1 MYERFFEFVEAPFNQ
16 TPDPRFFFS
25 SSKHEEA
32 FAHVLYGIRERKGFI
47 VVTGEVGTGK
57 TTLCRVLLEKLDR
70 RVRTSLIFNPSL
82 TTTELLQTINQDFG
96 LPAASTS
103 KKELLDELNRFL
115 LDILPGGGNAA
126 LMIDE
131 AQALSIE
138 CLEEVRMLS
147 NLETDKEKLLQIIL
161 LGQPELARKLALP
174 ELRQLNQR
182 VALRSTL
189 GPLDLEETH
198 VYISHRIQVAG
209 GSNKVLFTPPAIEK
223 VYRLSRG
230 IPRLIN
236 SVCDK
241 ALLAGFV
248 KEARVITDA
257 MISDVEG
264 EVSGQ
269 LGEPSRQP
277 FLLREAVRNGR
288 SVEGF
293 ALLLLVAAMIGL
305 VWWLLT
311 MPGPSSSVAPA
322 PRGGT
327 NSPSSPLS
335 QTSSVDT
342 QSTSQVAAVPQPRP
356 AVADALVRVDSP
368 ELTDKAAWL
377 TLLGRWG
384 RLPAGVA
391 PAVLLAQEPA
401 ALIERANLVRADVPF
416 DWELVERLDLP
427 GCIIWTVE
435 GSNRRTVVLV
445 GLGPDRVTLLDPLGG
460 AQEVARPDL
469 LRSAGPQVQLL
480 WQPLPGI
487 ALPLSGEG
495 AHESIAELQ
504 RVLQEAGL
512 YDGIVDGQFG
522 PGTSDAVARLQRE
535 VGLPQTGS
543 FDALTYAALSKQV
556 LGDRLPSLRPR

>member
-32 FAHVLYGIRERKGFI
+32 FAHVLFGIRERKGFI

-57 TTLCRVLLEKLDR
+57 TTLCRVLLDKLDR

-126 LMIDE
+126 LLIDE

-147 NLETDKEKLLQIIL
+147 NLETDKEKLLQIVL
-161 LGQPELARKLALP
+161 LGQPELSRKLALP

-182 VALRSTL
+182 VALRSML
-189 GPLDLEETH
+189 EPLDLEQTRT
-198 VYISHRIQVAG
+198 YISHRLQVAG
-209 GSNKVLFTPPAIEK
+209 GSNKVLFTPAAVEK
-223 VYRLSRG
+223 VHKLSRG

-264 EVSGQ
+264 EMSGQ
-269 LGEPSRQP
+269 LGGASRPRMLLQALMRGSRSIEGLALLGLMMVMVALIWRVVATPGPEPVEPVRGGLLLDGSMAGNAEAPTRLSPEARQP
-277 FLLREAVRNGR
+277 PV
-288 SVEGF
+288 
-293 ALLLLVAAMIGL
+293 
-305 VWWLLT
+305 T
-311 MPGPSSSVAPA
+311 
-322 PRGGT
+322 
-327 NSPSSPLS
+327 
-335 QTSSVDT
+335 
-342 QSTSQVAAVPQPRP
+342 
-356 AVADALVRVDSP
+356 ADAVVRVASP
-368 ELTDKAAWL
+368 ELAEKAVWV
-377 TLLGRWG
+377 TLLSRWG
-384 RLPAGVA
+384 RLPDGAA
-391 PAVLLAQEPA
+391 PATFLSQEPES
-401 ALIERANLVRADVPF
+401 LIARANLQRADVPF
-416 DWELVERLDLP
+416 DLEVLERLDLP
-427 GCIIWTVE
+427 AYVAWAPQGAVSRPVALVSAGPEKVTV
-435 GSNRRTVVLV
+435 
-445 GLGPDRVTLLDPLGG
+445 LDPLEGTRELG
-460 AQEVARPDL
+460 RPEF
-469 LRSAGPQVQLL
+469 LRSVGPQARVL

-487 ALPLSGEG
+487 AWPLSGET
-495 AHESIAELQ
+495 APESVAELQ
-504 RVLQEAGL
+504 RLLQEAGL
-512 YDGIVDGQFG
+512 YEGAVDGRFG
-522 PGTSDAVARLQRE
+522 PRTTDAVARFQE
-535 VGLPQTGS
+535 KAGFPPTGS
-543 FDALTYAALSKQV
+543 FDAITHAALAKQA
-556 LGDRLPSLRPR
+556 LGDRLPSLRSR

>member
-96 LPAASTS
+96 LPAASNS

-126 LMIDE
+126 LLIDE

-189 GPLDLEETH
+189 EPLDLEETS
-198 VYISHRIQVAG
+198 VYITHRIQVAG

-223 VYRLSRG
+223 IYRLSRG

-248 KEARVITDA
+248 KEVRVITDA
-257 MISDVEG
+257 MIADVEV

-269 LGEPSRQP
+269 LRDPARPPSA
-277 FLLREAVRNGR
+277 LREVVRVGR
-288 SVEGF
+288 SVEGVV
-293 ALLLLVAAMIGL
+293 LLVLFVLITGL
-305 VWWLLT
+305 VWWFLT
-311 MPGPSSSVAPA
+311 MPVPQSGLAPA
-322 PRGGT
+322 ARVPVTGPTGPPPT
-327 NSPSSPLS
+327 SVESESPGSPQAS
-335 QTSSVDT
+335 P
-342 QSTSQVAAVPQPRP
+342 VPQPRP
-356 AVADALVRVDSP
+356 AVSDGLVRVDRQ
-368 ELTDKAAWL
+368 ELADKAAWL
-377 TLLGRWG
+377 SLLARWG
-384 RLPAGVA
+384 RLPEGGA
-391 PAVLLAQEPA
+391 PAALLAQEPDT
-401 ALIERANLVRADVPF
+401 LIERANLVRAELPF
-416 DWELVERLDLP
+416 DLGVLEALDLP
-427 GCIIWTVE
+427 GRVTWSAD
-435 GSNRRTVVLV
+435 GSDSRTVVLASS
-445 GLGPDRVTLLDPLGG
+445 GPEHVTLLDPLEG
-460 AQEVARPDL
+460 ARDVPRSDF
-469 LRSAGPQVQLL
+469 LRSVGPHAEVL

-487 ALPLSGEG
+487 TLPLLSEG
-495 AHESIAELQ
+495 SQESVAELQ

-512 YDGIVDGQFG
+512 YDGVVDGRLG
-522 PGTSDAVARLQRE
+522 PRTAEAVERFQLR
-535 VGLPQTGS
+535 VGLPRTGS